1 MWTTCV
7 QAVRRGLG
15 SKCPGLTI
23 GAPGQATK
31 RLAATVCHATPRR
44 SFATAEKL
52 GPEAKAI
59 IARASRTTTAWR
71 LASPSTQVA
80 HWEESSGHP
89 LKSRTSRQPSEPTS
103 SRQSGQYTAMC
114 AAERKTL
121 TREIEKLR
129 AEHPRER
136 VARWIAQLTP
146 GTCVREVLLV
156 ASDEGDLS
164 PVIAIP
170 AFAADLLGNPRGAL
184 HSGSSLQ
191 QERPRAQPPPQ
202 GQPTILG
209 GRSRVRPPP
218 RPPRAHRAAAFSGR
232 PPRGASRP
240 IAPSPC
246 EIQPQPQSL
255 IEVGDPPSSPAP
267 ASTDVEILAV
277 TPRSYSPTIQVM
289 PRGVGGHT
297 SPPLVTTD
305 DGPAISLAADR
316 GAAPVK
322 KRKRVLAE
330 QVAGRTTK
338 RRPERGRPGAEAL
351 IPPHGPDRGRKRKA
365 AAASLRAG
373 PSVSVIPMTTDS
385 VSRSPTVSTAAR
397 AESEPV
403 DLDLAVELLTEYRD
417 QGYDRDPKVAKRIA
431 RMLTSD
437 YQQMEERARGRR
449 RRAKA
454 KTELNMLSEEE
465 RQQRLQQQRAKRQAY
480 RNRSRI
486 ESSQDRPSSAA
497 SSTGSCPRST
507 SLECAYRTGSSTP
520 GALADDIRRPASGA
534 MRRPRRRTF
543 CFSSTSSSGDIYSE
557 SLRETAS
564 PSVISTTPSIEVV
577 SSETR
582 EFTQVHSDS
591 RGNVTTVT
599 QVNTSSSSSGSAHQ
613 APCTVSSGESVSV
626 TESAETV
633 TLSMADD
640 GSVIFTTEVRYAATS
655 PSIEAQLADMDDPE
669 FIPRAVRASPTESG
683 SDTDRNQGTW
693 LDEHI
698 LRIGEAVLGS
708 GGAATTN
715 TAHDPPAYP
724 AGPKTPENVNEHGHL
739 DVPPLTPADWARVS
753 DNLFNR
759 GTKRPLHDTASYV
772 AAHRTYGYLPTSDDG
787 YGS

>member
-7 QAVRRGLG
+7 QAVRRGLS

-31 RLAATVCHATPRR
+31 CLAATVCHATPRR
-44 SFATAEKL
+44 SFATAEQL

-59 IARASRTTTAWR
+59 LARASRATTAWR

-103 SRQSGQYTAMC
+103 SRQSGQYTGRC

-136 VARWIAQLTP
+136 VARLIAQLTP

-202 GQPTILG
+202 GQPTTLG
-209 GRSRVRPPP
+209 GRSGVRPPP
-218 RPPRAHRAAAFSGR
+218 RPPRAHRAAAFLGR

-277 TPRSYSPTIQVM
+277 TPRGYSPTIQVK

-297 SPPLVTTD
+297 PPPLVTTN

-351 IPPHGPDRGRKRKA
+351 IPPHGPDRGRKRRA
-365 AAASLRAG
+365 ATASLRAG

-385 VSRSPTVSTAAR
+385 VSRSPTVSMAAR
-397 AESEPV
+397 AESGEADRSDV
-403 DLDLAVELLTEYRD
+403 DERLPANGGTRTGKKTTSESKNRAEHAQRGGAATEAAATESQAPSLSQPFEDRKLT
-417 QGYDRDPKVAKRIA
+417 
-431 RMLTSD
+431 
-437 YQQMEERARGRR
+437 
-449 RRAKA
+449 
-454 KTELNMLSEEE
+454 N
-465 RQQRLQQQRAKRQAY
+465 
-480 RNRSRI
+480 
-486 ESSQDRPSSAA
+486 RPSSAA
-497 SSTGSCPRST
+497 SSTGSCLRSL

-543 CFSSTSSSGDIYSE
+543 CSASTSSSGDIYSE
-557 SLRETAS
+557 SLPETAS

-599 QVNTSSSSSGSAHQ
+599 QVNTSSFSSGSAHQ

-640 GSVIFTTEVRYAATS
+640 GSVIFTRGAVVTTEVRQAATS
-655 PSIEAQLADMDDPE
+655 PSIEALLADMDDPE
-669 FIPRAVRASPTESG
+669 FIPRAGRASPTESG
-683 SDTDRNQGTW
+683 SDTARNQGTW
-693 LDEHI
+693 LDEQI

-708 GGAATTN
+708 AGVATTN
-715 TAHDPPAYP
+715 TAHDPPAYA

-739 DVPPLTPADWARVS
+739 DVPPLTPVDRARVS

-759 GTKRPLHDTASYV
+759 GTERPLHDTASYV